1 MSYLPGKFV
10 WFEHMSSDIAK
21 ARAFYDQL
29 FNWNTEAM
37 KMGGG
42 QTYYMIHNGHDGI
55 GGYRSAPAGAAS
67 HWVSYL
73 SVPDVDATF
82 ASAIKA
88 GAKSQMPP
96 TNFADVGRGAS
107 ITDPTG
113 AAFSIW
119 KNQGGDRADAAQTP
133 PGDWAWNELW
143 TPDERTA
150 LAFYEKVFGY
160 THDRKSMGTQGTYY
174 VLKMGGVPRGGLM
187 RSAQPRAPAMWLPY
201 VEVEDCDASANLA
214 QELGAKILST
224 ASDIPGVGRFAILAD
239 PLGAALAI
247 IRTTRD
253 GAG

>member
-10 WFEHMSSDIAK
+10 WFEHMSSDIPK
-21 ARAFYDQL
+21 ARAFYDAL

-37 KMGGG
+37 KMGG

-55 GGYRSAPAGAAS
+55 GGYRSATPGATS
-67 HWVSYL
+67 HWASYL
-73 SVPDVDATF
+73 SVLDVDATF
-82 ASAIKA
+82 ATAIRA

-96 TNFADVGRGAS
+96 TNFGDVGRGAS

-119 KNQGGDRADAAQTP
+119 KSNSSDRIDVPRTP

-160 THDRKSMGTQGTYY
+160 THDKMDMGPQGTYH
-174 VLKMGGVPRGGLM
+174 VLKMGGVPRAGLM

-201 VEVEDCDASANLA
+201 VEVDDCDVSVGEASK
-214 QELGAKILST
+214 LGAKVLT
-224 ASDIPGVGRFAILAD
+224 AATDIPGVGRFAIFAD
-239 PLGAALAI
+239 PVGAAFAV
-247 IRTTRD
+247 IRSAP